1 MPGRWEGA
9 YIAHILT
16 YNAIM
21 YAIRQN
27 IAGGVGVAAR
37 RYNYSTQPQE
47 NSLLTEEGDQVCK
60 PVLWIRNGS
69 GSCFFYLNADHCETL
84 PSQKAEYLYEKY
96 IICHKTCCF
105 YST

>member
-1 MPGRWEGA
+1 MLMAGRWEGA

-21 YAIRQN
+21 YAMYAIRPN

-47 NSLLTEEGDQVCK
+47 RMLLLRRKRLSIETSVVDPQRIRILLFTSMRIRIRIQEVKPMRIHWEG
-60 PVLWIRNGS
+60 
-69 GSCFFYLNADHCETL
+69 
-84 PSQKAEYLYEKY
+84 QKTK
-96 IICHKTCCF
+96 CP
-105 YST
+105 

>member
-1 MPGRWEGA
+1 VGA

-21 YAIRQN
+21 YAMYAIRPN

-37 RYNYSTQPQE
+37 RYNYSMQPQE

-69 GSCFFYLNADHCETL
+69 GSCFL
-84 PSQKAEYLYEKY
+84 PQCGSRSESRKSNQ
-96 IICHKTCCF
+96 CG
-105 YST
+105 